1 MTCGSLEVRDTAE
14 VLGWVRPTEQRR
26 PATWGL
32 NGPLVVGLCAA
43 AIPLATRRVADSD
56 RRPCEIVSSNTRD
69 SQAEARTLKELLDDV
84 R

>member
-1 MTCGSLEVRDTAE
+1 VGSAD
-14 VLGWVRPTEQRR
+14 G
-26 PATWGL
+26 ATTTSDVAL

-43 AIPLATRRVADSD
+43 AISLATRRVADSD

>member
-1 MTCGSLEVRDTAE
+1 VT
-14 VLGWVRPTEQRR
+14 RPRRGGEFGQRSGDDQRR
-26 PATWGL
+26 GGL
-32 NGPLVVGLCAA
+32 NGPLVVGLCTA

-56 RRPCEIVSSNTRD
+56 RRTYEIVSSNTRD